1 MEDHNPQTIRFETFM
16 SILDWNT
23 LGNQWQALPDSDEYR
38 TMLDW
43 IMHRVRTAEGLLS
56 KVVDEINQFAMA
68 HSKVEAAG
76 ADATTELRAAEWAA
90 YMNLLQVRDAA
101 EQAGAADRDPGAQ
114 PSTVDEDRNSE
125 VR

>member
-1 MEDHNPQTIRFETFM
+1 MEDHNPQTVRVETFM
-16 SILDWNT
+16 SIVDINT
-23 LGNQWQALPDSDEYR
+23 LFDKWNELEYNDEYR
-38 TMLDW
+38 TLFDW
-43 IMHRVRTAEGLLS
+43 IMYRMRSSESLLA

-101 EQAGAADRDPGAQ
+101 EQAVQAELLSMSNNQDSADKSQ
-114 PSTVDEDRNSE
+114 PA
-125 VR
+125 